1 MRPIRLEMSAFGPYA
16 GRTVVDFDK
25 LGTSGIYL
33 ITGDTGAGKT
43 TIFDGITY
51 ALYGE
56 ASGETRD
63 SGMFRSQYAD
73 PETPT
78 EVRLTFLYRNK
89 EYTVR
94 RNPEY
99 MRPRLRGEGFTTQKA
114 EVELTLPGGK
124 LVTKNNEVR
133 DKIKEILGID
143 RSQFTQIA
151 MIAQGDFLKLLLA
164 GTKER
169 QAIFRQIF
177 ETKYYQI
184 FQEKLK
190 KAAGDL
196 DRDCADRKRSI
207 KQYLSGIKCD
217 ERSAAFSKAT
227 KAREGQLPTDEVIS
241 LLSEMIL
248 EDKDAQETLKG
259 RAGETKSRLEI
270 IQGELQLAD
279 QLDKLNKDLQIQK
292 AEYAEK
298 EAEVAKQKEAW
309 ELAGKRQPDIDRLAE
324 EITARKSQFPK
335 YTKREELRKE
345 QAEGARKLSVE
356 EQKKEKANDAVTTAR
371 ETLEEKRKER
381 NTLENAGELKERLEG
396 QKKEAKNR
404 YDELDKRYKQLTAYE
419 KLSGDR
425 CEREKSLAL
434 SKEALKKAQESQAEA
449 ETLQKQI
456 SQIEAELP
464 EYTNLETK
472 RQAFKDKC
480 SALSKADS
488 SKEKEK
494 EKCDALEKDYS
505 ACEKELG
512 ELADAEVNRE
522 KLTGML
528 NKQQEQEKD
537 IGKLQEVLA
546 EYKNLCNQYDDAK
559 AKYAAASAK
568 AELSQGKYQQL
579 HRAFLDEQAGILA
592 ETLRPGEPCPVCGSI
607 EHPMPAGKSPE
618 APTEAALEK
627 AEKIAKRDKEDEE
640 SASRRAG
647 DLKYAKEAK
656 WKDADERIEE
666 LLGECTFEDADVKAI
681 ELKNETGKAI
691 LSTKRQLEEERKRI
705 SRKKELE
712 KKLPDLKKKL
722 TESREA
728 FQRLETETAT
738 VGAEKES
745 LEKQLRELTE
755 KLTYENRLAAVKA
768 GSRMSAERNAIKEKL
783 EKAQQEYD
791 TLKEDVSRLDGQLAQ
806 MREHLSLSEDDLA
819 ALAQIITR
827 TNDEMEDESRT
838 LSKIEEDI
846 RKEDERLKRRKD
858 LDEQIPK
865 AEEDLKKRE
874 QELAEQS
881 GLVEELSKKQNSR
894 QTEIDTYSA
903 DLVYASER
911 EAREQQEK
919 DEKQKGDFE
928 KAIKDTKDLY
938 DSGRTDLAQRK
949 ARIDQLKKQIA
960 EKKVVEREK
969 LLAEKRE
976 LDARSRSDEERAK
989 QVFSRLSNNSEI
1001 LKHIEEGSAEL
1012 TKLES
1017 RYQWVKALSD
1027 TANGRLTGKEKIMLE
1042 TYVQTT
1048 YFDRIIARANRR
1060 FLAMSGNQYELKRRK
1075 TAESNQAQSGL
1086 ELDVLDHYN
1095 GTERSV
1101 RTLSGGESFKASL
1114 SLALGLS
1121 DEIQSSA
1128 GGIRLDTM
1136 FVDEGFGSLDEESLR
1151 QAITTLMGL
1160 SENNRLVGIISHVAE
1175 LKEKIEKQIVVTKEK
1190 TGGSKVEIVV

>member
-63 SGMFRSQYAD
+63 SGMFRSQYAA

-99 MRPRLRGEGFTTQKA
+99 MRPRLKGEGFTTQKA
-114 EVELTLPGGK
+114 GVELTLPGGK
-124 LVTKNNEVR
+124 VVTKNNEVR

-227 KAREGQLPTDEVIS
+227 KAGEGQLPTDEVIS

-248 EDKDAQETLKG
+248 EDEDTQETLKN
-259 RAGETKSRLEI
+259 RISETKSRLGS
-270 IQGELQLAD
+270 IQGELQLAE
-279 QLDKLNKDLQIQK
+279 QLENLNKDLQTQK
-292 AEYAEK
+292 SEYAEK
-298 EAEVAKQKEAW
+298 ETEVAKQKEAW

-324 EITARKSQFPK
+324 EITARRSQFPK
-335 YTKREELRKE
+335 YAKREELRKD
-345 QAEGARKLSVE
+345 QAEGARKLSDE
-356 EQKKEKANDAVTTAR
+356 EKKKEKANDAVTTAR
-371 ETLEEKRKER
+371 KSLEDKRRER

-396 QKKEAKNR
+396 QKKEAENR
-404 YDELDKRYKQLTAYE
+404 LGELDKRYKQL
-419 KLSGDR
+419 
-425 CEREKSLAL
+425 
-434 SKEALKKAQESQAEA
+434 ALKKAQESQAEA

-456 SQIEAELP
+456 AQIEAELP

-480 SALSKADS
+480 SALLKADS
-488 SKEKEK
+488 SKEQEK

-505 ACEKELG
+505 KCEKELG

-522 KLTGML
+522 KLTGIL
-528 NKQQEQEKD
+528 NKQRKQEKD
-537 IGKLQEVLA
+537 IEKLQDVLA
-546 EYKNLCNQYDDAK
+546 EYKELCVQYDDAK
-559 AKYAAASAK
+559 AKYEAAAAK
-568 AELSQGKYQQL
+568 AELSQGKYQHL

-592 ETLRPGEPCPVCGSI
+592 ETLRPGVPCPVCGSI

-627 AEKIAKRDKEDEE
+627 AEKIAKKDKQDEE

-647 DLKYAKEAK
+647 DLKIAKEAK
-656 WKDADERIEE
+656 QKDASERIEE
-666 LLGECTFEDADVKAI
+666 LLGECTFEDADAKVS

-691 LSTKRQLEEERKRI
+691 ISTNRQLEEEEKRI
-705 SRKKELE
+705 FRKKELE

-755 KLTYENRLAAVKA
+755 KLTYENRQAAEKT
-768 GSRMSAERNAIKEKL
+768 RNKMSAERDAIKEKL
-783 EKAQQEYD
+783 EKAQKEYD

-806 MREHLSLSEDDLA
+806 MREHLSLSEEDLA

-894 QTEIDTYSA
+894 QTEIDTYSG
-903 DLVYASER
+903 DLVYASEQ
-911 EAREQQEK
+911 EAREQQAK

-976 LDARSRSDEERAK
+976 LDARASRDEERAK

>member
-1 MRPIRLEMSAFGPYA
+1 MSAFGPYA

-63 SGMFRSQYAD
+63 SGMFRSQYAA

-99 MRPRLRGEGFTTQKA
+99 MRPRLKGEGFTTQKA
-114 EVELTLPGGK
+114 GVELTLPGGK
-124 LVTKNNEVR
+124 VVTKNNEVR

-227 KAREGQLPTDEVIS
+227 KAGEGQLPTDEVIS

-248 EDKDAQETLKG
+248 EDEDTQETLKN
-259 RAGETKSRLEI
+259 RISETKSRLGS
-270 IQGELQLAD
+270 IQGELQLAE
-279 QLDKLNKDLQIQK
+279 QLENLNKDLQTQK
-292 AEYAEK
+292 SEYAEK
-298 EAEVAKQKEAW
+298 ETEVAKQKEAW

-324 EITARKSQFPK
+324 EITARRSQFPK
-335 YTKREELRKE
+335 YAKREELRKD
-345 QAEGARKLSVE
+345 QAEGARKLSDE
-356 EQKKEKANDAVTTAR
+356 EKKKEKANDAVTTAR
-371 ETLEEKRKER
+371 KSLEDKRRER

-396 QKKEAKNR
+396 QKKEAENR
-404 YDELDKRYKQLTAYE
+404 LGELDKRYKQLTSYE

-425 CEREKSLAL
+425 CKKEKSLAL

-456 SQIEAELP
+456 AQIEAELP

-472 RQAFKDKC
+472 RQALKVKC
-480 SALSKADS
+480 SALLKADS
-488 SKEKEK
+488 SKEQEK
-494 EKCDALEKDYS
+494 GKCGALEKDYS
-505 ACEKELG
+505 KCEKELG

-522 KLTGML
+522 KLTGIL
-528 NKQQEQEKD
+528 NKQRKQEQD
-537 IGKLQEVLA
+537 IEKLQDVLA
-546 EYKNLCNQYDDAK
+546 EYKELCVQYDDAK
-559 AKYAAASAK
+559 AKYEAAAAK
-568 AELSQGKYQQL
+568 AELSQGKYQHL

-592 ETLRPGEPCPVCGSI
+592 ETLRPGVPCPVCGSI

-627 AEKIAKRDKEDEE
+627 AEKIAKKDKQDEE

-647 DLKYAKEAK
+647 DLKIAKEAK
-656 WKDADERIEE
+656 QKDASERIEE
-666 LLGECTFEDADVKAI
+666 LLGECTFEDADAKVS

-691 LSTKRQLEEERKRI
+691 ISTNRQLEEEEKRI
-705 SRKKELE
+705 FRKKELE

-728 FQRLETETAT
+728 FQRLEKETAT

-755 KLTYENRLAAVKA
+755 KLTYENRQAAEKT
-768 GSRMSAERNAIKEKL
+768 RNKMSAERDAIKAKL
-783 EKAQQEYD
+783 ENAQKEYD

-806 MREHLSLSEDDLA
+806 MRDHLSLSEEDLA
-819 ALAQIITR
+819 ALAQIITK
-827 TNDEMEDESRT
+827 TKDEMEDESRT
-838 LSKIEEDI
+838 LSKIVEDI
-846 RKEDERLKRRKD
+846 SKEDERLKRRKD

-865 AEEDLKKRE
+865 AEDDLKERE
-874 QELAEQS
+874 QELAEQTFPKSRIADRQKSTLTPGILSMPVS
-881 GLVEELSKKQNSR
+881 GKPGNSR
-894 QTEIDTYSA
+894 RKMRNRRETLRRPSRILRISTTPA
-903 DLVYASER
+903 GRIWPGER
-911 EAREQQEK
+911 
-919 DEKQKGDFE
+919 
-928 KAIKDTKDLY
+928 
-938 DSGRTDLAQRK
+938 
-949 ARIDQLKKQIA
+949 
-960 EKKVVEREK
+960 
-969 LLAEKRE
+969 
-976 LDARSRSDEERAK
+976 
-989 QVFSRLSNNSEI
+989 
-1001 LKHIEEGSAEL
+1001 
-1012 TKLES
+1012 LES
-1017 RYQWVKALSD
+1017 TS
-1027 TANGRLTGKEKIMLE
+1027 
-1042 TYVQTT
+1042 
-1048 YFDRIIARANRR
+1048 
-1060 FLAMSGNQYELKRRK
+1060 
-1075 TAESNQAQSGL
+1075 
-1086 ELDVLDHYN
+1086 
-1095 GTERSV
+1095 
-1101 RTLSGGESFKASL
+1101 
-1114 SLALGLS
+1114 
-1121 DEIQSSA
+1121 
-1128 GGIRLDTM
+1128 
-1136 FVDEGFGSLDEESLR
+1136 
-1151 QAITTLMGL
+1151 
-1160 SENNRLVGIISHVAE
+1160 
-1175 LKEKIEKQIVVTKEK
+1175 
-1190 TGGSKVEIVV
+1190 

>member
-63 SGMFRSQYAD
+63 SGMFRSQYAA

-99 MRPRLRGEGFTTQKA
+99 MRPRLKGEGFTTQKA
-114 EVELTLPGGK
+114 GVELTLPGGK
-124 LVTKNNEVR
+124 VVTKNNEVR

-227 KAREGQLPTDEVIS
+227 KAGEGQLPTDEVIS

-248 EDKDAQETLKG
+248 EDEDTQETLKN
-259 RAGETKSRLEI
+259 RISETKSRLGS
-270 IQGELQLAD
+270 IQGELQLAE
-279 QLDKLNKDLQIQK
+279 QLENLNKDLQTQK
-292 AEYAEK
+292 SEYAEK
-298 EAEVAKQKEAW
+298 ETEVAKQKEAW

-324 EITARKSQFPK
+324 EITARRSQFPK
-335 YTKREELRKE
+335 YAKREELRKD
-345 QAEGARKLSVE
+345 QAEGARKLSDE
-356 EQKKEKANDAVTTAR
+356 EKKKEKANDAVTTAR
-371 ETLEEKRKER
+371 KSLEDKRRER

-396 QKKEAKNR
+396 QKKEAENR
-404 YDELDKRYKQLTAYE
+404 LGELDKRYKQLTSYE
-419 KLSGDR
+419 KLSGNR
-425 CEREKSLAL
+425 CEKEKSLAL

-456 SQIEAELP
+456 AQIEAELP

-480 SALSKADS
+480 SALLKADS
-488 SKEKEK
+488 SKEQEK

-505 ACEKELG
+505 KCEKELG

-522 KLTGML
+522 KLTGIL
-528 NKQQEQEKD
+528 NKQRKQEKD
-537 IGKLQEVLA
+537 IEKLQDVLA
-546 EYKNLCNQYDDAK
+546 EYKELCVQYDDAK
-559 AKYAAASAK
+559 AKYEAAAAK
-568 AELSQGKYQQL
+568 AELSQGKYQHL

-627 AEKIAKRDKEDEE
+627 AEKIAKKDKQDEE

-647 DLKYAKEAK
+647 DLKFSKETK
-656 WKDADERIEE
+656 QKDASERIEE
-666 LLGECTFEDADVKAI
+666 LLGECTFEDADAKVS

-691 LSTKRQLEEERKRI
+691 ISTNRQLEEEKKRI
-705 SRKKELE
+705 FRKKELE

-728 FQRLETETAT
+728 FQRLEKETAT

-755 KLTYENRLAAVKA
+755 KLTYENRQAAEKT
-768 GSRMSAERNAIKEKL
+768 RNKMSAERDAIKAKL
-783 EKAQQEYD
+783 ENAQKEYD

-806 MREHLSLSEDDLA
+806 MREHLSLSEEDLA
-819 ALAQIITR
+819 ALAQIITK
-827 TNDEMEDESRT
+827 TKDEMEDESRT
-838 LSKIEEDI
+838 LSKIVEDI
-846 RKEDERLKRRKD
+846 SKEDERLKRRKD

-865 AEEDLKKRE
+865 AEDDLKERE

-881 GLVEELSKKQNSR
+881 ELVENLSKEQNSR
-894 QTEIDTYSA
+894 QTEIDTYSG

-911 EAREQQEK
+911 EAREQQAK

-938 DSGRTDLAQRK
+938 DAGRTDLAGRK

-969 LLAEKRE
+969 LLAEKKE
-976 LDARSRSDEERAK
+976 LDARASRDEERAK

-1001 LKHIEEGSAEL
+1001 LKHIKEGSAEL

-1151 QAITTLMGL
+1151 QAITTLMSL

>member
-1 MRPIRLEMSAFGPYA
+1 
-16 GRTVVDFDK
+16 
-25 LGTSGIYL
+25 
-33 ITGDTGAGKT
+33 
-43 TIFDGITY
+43 
-51 ALYGE
+51 
-56 ASGETRD
+56 
-63 SGMFRSQYAD
+63 
-73 PETPT
+73 
-78 EVRLTFLYRNK
+78 
-89 EYTVR
+89 
-94 RNPEY
+94 
-99 MRPRLRGEGFTTQKA
+99 
-114 EVELTLPGGK
+114 
-124 LVTKNNEVR
+124 
-133 DKIKEILGID
+133 
-143 RSQFTQIA
+143 

-177 ETKYYQI
+177 ETKYYQT

-190 KAAGDL
+190 KATSDL
-196 DRDCADRKRSI
+196 DNDCADRKKSI
-207 KQYLSGIKCD
+207 EQYLSGIKCD
-217 ERSAAFSKAT
+217 EKSASFPEAA
-227 KAREGQLPTDEVIS
+227 KARAGKLPMDEVIN
-241 LLSEMIL
+241 LLNEMIL
-248 EDKDAQETLKG
+248 EDEDTQETLNA
-259 RAGETKSRLEI
+259 RISETKTRLGI
-270 IQGELQLAD
+270 IQGELQIAV
-279 QLDKLNKDLQIQK
+279 QLENLNKNLQMQK
-292 AEYAEK
+292 SEYAEK
-298 EAEVAKQKEAW
+298 ETEVAKQKEAW
-309 ELAGKRQPDIDRLAE
+309 DHAGERQPEIDRLTE
-324 EITARKSQFPK
+324 EITARKAQFPK
-335 YTKREELRKE
+335 YAKREELRKD
-345 QAEGARKLSVE
+345 QAEGARKLSDE
-356 EQKKEKANDAVTTAR
+356 EKKKEKANDAVTTAR

-396 QKKEAKNR
+396 QKKEAENR
-404 YDELDKRYKQLTAYE
+404 LGELDKRYKQLTSYE
-419 KLSGDR
+419 KISGDR
-425 CEREKSLAL
+425 CEKEKSLAL
-434 SKEALKKAQESQAEA
+434 SKEALNKAQESQAEA

-456 SQIEAELP
+456 AQIEAELP

-472 RQAFKDKC
+472 RQDFKDKC
-480 SALSKADS
+480 SALSKANS
-488 SKEKEK
+488 SKEQEK
-494 EKCDALEKDYS
+494 GKCDALEKDYS

-528 NKQQEQEKD
+528 NKQQEQEKN

-559 AKYAAASAK
+559 AKYSAAATK
-568 AELSQGKYQQL
+568 AELSQGKYQHL

-592 ETLRPGEPCPVCGSI
+592 ETLRPGEPCPVCGST

-640 SASRRAG
+640 VASRRAG
-647 DLKYAKEAK
+647 DLKIAKEAK
-656 WKDADERIEE
+656 QKDASERIVE
-666 LLGECTFEDADVKAI
+666 LLGECTFEDADAKVF
-681 ELKNETGKAI
+681 ELKNETCKSI
-691 LSTKRQLEEERKRI
+691 DSIKKQLEEERKRI
-705 SRKKELE
+705 SRKEKLE
-712 KKLPDLKKKL
+712 KERPNLKDKLEK
-722 TESREA
+722 SREA
-728 FQRLETETAT
+728 FQRLEKETAT
-738 VGAEKES
+738 VGAERES

-755 KLTYENRLAAVKA
+755 KLTYENRQAAEKA
-768 GSRMSAERNAIKEKL
+768 GSRMSAERDAIKAKL
-783 EKAQQEYD
+783 DKAQQEYD
-791 TLKEDVSRLDGQLAQ
+791 TLKADVSRLDGQLAQ
-806 MREHLSLSEDDLA
+806 MREHLSLFEEDPA
-819 ALAQIITR
+819 ALAQIITK
-827 TNDEMEDESRT
+827 TKDEMEDESRT
-838 LSKIEEDI
+838 LSKMEEDI

-874 QELAEQS
+874 QELVEQG

-903 DLVYASER
+903 DLVYASEQ
-911 EAREQQEK
+911 EAREQQAK

-938 DSGRTDLAQRK
+938 ESGRTDLAERK

-960 EKKVVEREK
+960 ETKVVEKEK
-969 LLAEKRE
+969 LLAERQE
-976 LDARSRSDEERAK
+976 LNARSGSDEERAK
-989 QVFSRLSNNSEI
+989 QVFSRLNTNSEI
-1001 LKHIEEGSAEL
+1001 LKNIEEKSAEL
-1012 TKLES
+1012 SKLES
-1017 RYQWVKALSD
+1017 RYQWIKALSD

>member
-1 MRPIRLEMSAFGPYA
+1 M
-16 GRTVVDFDK
+16 
-25 LGTSGIYL
+25 
-33 ITGDTGAGKT
+33 
-43 TIFDGITY
+43 
-51 ALYGE
+51 
-56 ASGETRD
+56 
-63 SGMFRSQYAD
+63 
-73 PETPT
+73 
-78 EVRLTFLYRNK
+78 
-89 EYTVR
+89 
-94 RNPEY
+94 
-99 MRPRLRGEGFTTQKA
+99 
-114 EVELTLPGGK
+114 ELTLPGGK
-124 LVTKNNEVR
+124 VVTKNNEVR

-227 KAREGQLPTDEVIS
+227 KAGEGQLPTDEVIS

-248 EDKDAQETLKG
+248 EDEDTQETLKN
-259 RAGETKSRLEI
+259 RISETKSRLGS
-270 IQGELQLAD
+270 IQGELQLAE
-279 QLDKLNKDLQIQK
+279 QLENLNKDLQTQK
-292 AEYAEK
+292 SEYAEK
-298 EAEVAKQKEAW
+298 ETEVAKQKEAW

-324 EITARKSQFPK
+324 EITARRSQFPK
-335 YTKREELRKE
+335 YAKREELRKD
-345 QAEGARKLSVE
+345 QAEGARKLSDE
-356 EQKKEKANDAVTTAR
+356 EKKKEKANDAVTTAR
-371 ETLEEKRKER
+371 KSLEDKRRER

-396 QKKEAKNR
+396 QKKEAENR
-404 YDELDKRYKQLTAYE
+404 LGELDKRYKQLTSYE

-425 CEREKSLAL
+425 CKKEKSLAL

-456 SQIEAELP
+456 AQIEAELP

-472 RQAFKDKC
+472 RQAFKVKC
-480 SALSKADS
+480 SALLKADS
-488 SKEKEK
+488 SKEQEK

-505 ACEKELG
+505 KCEKELG

-522 KLTGML
+522 KLTGIL
-528 NKQQEQEKD
+528 NKQRKQEKD
-537 IGKLQEVLA
+537 IEKLQDVLA
-546 EYKNLCNQYDDAK
+546 EYKELCVQYDDAK
-559 AKYAAASAK
+559 AKYEAAAAK
-568 AELSQGKYQQL
+568 AELSQGKYQHL

-592 ETLRPGEPCPVCGSI
+592 ETLRPGVPCPVCGSI

-627 AEKIAKRDKEDEE
+627 AEKIAKKDKQDEE

-647 DLKYAKEAK
+647 DLKIAKEAK
-656 WKDADERIEE
+656 QKDASERIEE
-666 LLGECTFEDADVKAI
+666 LLGECTFEDADAKVS

-691 LSTKRQLEEERKRI
+691 ISTNRQLEEEKKRI
-705 SRKKELE
+705 FRKKELE

-728 FQRLETETAT
+728 FQRLEKETAT

-755 KLTYENRLAAVKA
+755 KLTYENRQAAEKT
-768 GSRMSAERNAIKEKL
+768 RNKMSAERDAIKAKL
-783 EKAQQEYD
+783 ENAQKEYD

-806 MREHLSLSEDDLA
+806 MRDHLSLSEEDLA
-819 ALAQIITR
+819 ALAQIITK
-827 TNDEMEDESRT
+827 TKDEMEDESRT
-838 LSKIEEDI
+838 LSKIVEDI
-846 RKEDERLKRRKD
+846 SKEDERLKRRKD

-865 AEEDLKKRE
+865 AEDDLKERE

-881 GLVEELSKKQNSR
+881 ELVENLSKEQNSR
-894 QTEIDTYSA
+894 QTEIDTYSG

-911 EAREQQEK
+911 EAREQQAK

-938 DSGRTDLAQRK
+938 DAGRTDLAGRK

-969 LLAEKRE
+969 LLAEKKE
-976 LDARSRSDEERAK
+976 LDARASRDEERAK

-1001 LKHIEEGSAEL
+1001 LKHIKEGSAEL

-1114 SLALGLS
+1114 SIRISRRGIA
-1121 DEIQSSA
+1121 QA
-1128 GGIRLDTM
+1128 GNNDTH
-1136 FVDEGFGSLDEESLR
+1136 GS
-1151 QAITTLMGL
+1151 
-1160 SENNRLVGIISHVAE
+1160 VGE
-1175 LKEKIEKQIVVTKEK
+1175 
-1190 TGGSKVEIVV
+1190 